1 MNDTKGLI
9 GFIEW
14 LIARKLADGS
24 IKQYGSYYRLL
35 EKDLGE
41 KEFTQGFIDRF
52 VIKHPSNISRS
63 FLKNLFDYYE
73 IKDLKIPK
81 IKGRRKI
88 KKRRTISPQEIKVL
102 GSWLYNRGK
111 RFGLMFELSFYCAL
125 RRDEVIRI
133 KIRDFFLE
141 DYSSDTSKSCKLKIH
156 GKGSKERYVIV
167 PPKVMSRLINWMQQ
181 KQKIPIEKK
190 LFGVGRS
197 KWQDIFKDAIKK
209 TGSYNYTLH
218 DLRRSR
224 ATHWLNDGIDLV
236 RVMRRLGHSD
246 VSNTQKYINPEE
258 EKELKNWEEE
268 F

>member
-1 MNDTKGLI
+1 MNETNGLI
-9 GFIEW
+9 GFMEW
-14 LIARKLADGS
+14 LIARKLADRTVN
-24 IKQYGSYYRLL
+24 QYASHYKLFER
-35 EKDLGE
+35 ELGE
-41 KEFTQGFIDRF
+41 KELTQNFIERF

-63 FLKNLFDYYE
+63 FLKNLFDCYD
-73 IKDLKIPK
+73 IKDLKVPK

-88 KKRRTISPQEIKVL
+88 KKRRTMSPQEIKVL

-111 RFGLMFELSFYCAL
+111 RFGLMFDLSFSCAL
-125 RRDEVIRI
+125 RRDEVIKI
-133 KIRDFFLE
+133 KIRDFFLD
-141 DYSSDTSKSCKLKIH
+141 DYSRDPSRSCKLKIH

-167 PPKVMSRLINWMQQ
+167 PPKVMSRLISWMQH

-197 KWQDIFKDAIKK
+197 KWHEVFKEAIKK
-209 TGSYNYTLH
+209 TGSYNFTLH

-224 ATHWLNDGIDLV
+224 ATHWINDGVDLV

-258 EKELKNWEEE
+258 EKELKKWEEE